1 VKRSSWPWS
10 RSGPHVHQR
19 HDDRGRPH
27 QLRGRAGL
35 AQARPAGWLA
45 GWLAEWN
52 AEKGTPGFALAEQ
65 CLAALA
71 PVATG
76 AALGSGFE
84 AMVEFTAPAFWLFFL
99 LTGISLFVL
108 RWREPHVAQPY
119 RVPLYP
125 LLPLLFCASCAYML
139 WSSLSYVYSQSFGG
153 LDAAWIGAAVPGL
166 GYVPLPGLHL
176 NDQHERRA

>member
-1 VKRSSWPWS
+1 MRQSSHATRLPCAGGPCSGRPVKRSSWPWS

-45 GWLAEWN
+45 EWN

-76 AALGSGFE
+76 AALGSGF
-84 AMVEFTAPAFWLFFL
+84 
-99 LTGISLFVL
+99 
-108 RWREPHVAQPY
+108 WREPDVARPY
-119 RVPLYP
+119 RVPLYA
-125 LLPLLFCASCAYML
+125 LLPLLFCACCAYML

-166 GYVPLPGLHL
+166 GCVLLPGLHA
-176 NDQHERRA
+176 NDQHE